1 MTVTPKYKTW
11 HLVVASIIAA
21 ALSLF
26 LLIYPSQKLNVSNG
40 FSIANENLINLI
52 GLISTLTIL
61 GAWIVNYLSAKHYEN
76 ESVVYKSLYEKASLH
91 KIEKAIHDR
100 HSSDQISKKDED
112 PVLVSINDSI
122 SRLKNEAAALERK
135 AILNVL
141 IGTISA
147 IGVVIFS
154 YYFVSN
160 FASEDYAKYIPIAA
174 TILAIEIFA
183 FFFLKLYRKCLDD
196 IKFYQNEISNLECR
210 RTGYLACIT
219 SGSEIEYFLQQM
231 ICTERNFVLKKGETT
246 IDSQRTAVDDN
257 FIEKLSKMLGK

>member
-1 MTVTPKYKTW
+1 M
-11 HLVVASIIAA
+11 VVASIIAA
-21 ALSLF
+21 TLSLA
-26 LLIYPSQKLNVSNG
+26 LLIYPSRKLNIDND
-40 FSIANENLINLI
+40 FFIASETLINLT
-52 GLISTLTIL
+52 GLISILTIL

-76 ESVVYKSLYEKASLH
+76 ESAVYKSLYEKASSH
-91 KIEKAIHDR
+91 KNEKPTNEINR
-100 HSSDQISKKDED
+100 SDSTSKNDED

-122 SRLKNEAAALERK
+122 SRLKNEAASLERK

-147 IGVVIFS
+147 IGVIIFS
-154 YYFVSN
+154 YYFISN
-160 FASEDYAKYIPIAA
+160 FANQDYIKYIPIAA

-219 SGSEIEYFLQQM
+219 SDSKIEYFLQQM

-246 IDSQRTAVDDN
+246 IDAQRTAVDDS
-257 FIEKLSKMLGK
+257 FVDKLSKILGK